1 MTTKISC
8 TALALLSLSAGA
20 FGQLGGNGLCA
31 DPASMGPGADDFVG
45 GYSPMEVPNDQ
56 ATEAAQ
62 AAAKKAWKDESK
74 CYEEVISVCNAT
86 EKDFV
91 NSVKVTAACSQVVA
105 GTNVLVSFTTDIPC
119 DNKSDL
125 KNTKQL
131 KQTWEATVFIPLPV
145 NGGKDEVNEV
155 KETSGTCAGVKASPS
170 PSPSPSPNPSP
181 SPSPRPSPSPTPT
194 PSGATAVSSGIAIA
208 GIVAGTLLL

>member
-1 MTTKISC
+1 MAKMTKISC
-8 TALALLSLSAGA
+8 TALALLAFSAGA

-31 DPASMGPGADDFVG
+31 DPASEGPGAALAG

-86 EKDFV
+86 EQDFV

-119 DNKSDL
+119 ENKSDL

-131 KQTWEATVFIPLPV
+131 EQTWEATVFIPLPSD
-145 NGGKDEVNEV
+145 GGKDEVNDV

-170 PSPSPSPNPSP
+170 PSPSPSPKPSP
-181 SPSPRPSPSPTPT
+181 SPSPSPPTPT